1 MAAGPS
7 VIPFDSYCLWA
18 ATQEMQGLV
27 GHRVEKVRST
37 GPHDMTLSFDDPGS
51 SRLLVSWDAQMARCH
66 LVLGDRSEPMEPTT
80 FVSDL
85 RRWLRRARVEFA
97 RQRGFDRIVE
107 VGFQTSA
114 GPSMLVAELMGRH
127 SNAMLLVPNAAGSSE
142 DQDRT
147 WRVVT
152 AAKWVGPRRSR
163 RPILP
168 NKPYE
173 PPPFERRRPLYE
185 AATWEEAQSC
195 EGASPFLLRLLEAE
209 GPPASFE
216 AWKRDWEDGRIEAV
230 MVKGRGAYPKSVAAL
245 WPDQMGV
252 ATFCNAVEEAFR
264 EREQARQLES
274 LRATLRDRLERVIA
288 ARRLALA
295 SLEAVFDD
303 AARSRS
309 LQLQGELILAHQ
321 HRIESGAS
329 DLHAEDYEGRS
340 TVVPLRPDLTP
351 LENAKRLFE
360 KAKRAKSR
368 ASEARS
374 QAEALRADLTAAS
387 RMLAE
392 LESITTLYSAKEMR
406 REALERRWLREQ
418 STSLRT
424 PAERPF
430 EGKAVRKL
438 LGPGGWPVLY
448 GENAEANDYLLVR
461 VAKPNDLWLHVRG
474 GASCHVLIPT
484 ANRPERVPREVL
496 LFAAQTC
503 ALHSPSKHSS
513 YVPVDY
519 TLRKFVRKPRGAA
532 PGSVVYERERT
543 LHVDPKASGG

>member
-1 MAAGPS
+1 
-7 VIPFDSYCLWA
+7 
-18 ATQEMQGLV
+18 MQSLV
-27 GHRVEKVRST
+27 GHRVEKVQFT
-37 GPHDMTLSFDDPGS
+37 GPNEVTLSFDDPGS

-66 LVLGDRSEPMEPTT
+66 LVRGDWSEPMEPTT

-85 RRWLRRARVEFA
+85 RRRLRRARVEFV

-107 VGFQTSA
+107 VGFQAAA

-127 SNAMLLVPNAAGSSE
+127 SNVMLLVPGAADSAE
-142 DQDRT
+142 AQNEA
-147 WRVVT
+147 WRVVA

-163 RPILP
+163 RPVLP

-173 PPPFERRRPLYE
+173 PPPFEPRRPLYQ
-185 AATWEEAQSC
+185 AATWEEAQRC

-209 GPPASFE
+209 GLPASFD
-216 AWKRDWEDGRIEAV
+216 AWKRDWEDGRIVAV
-230 MVKGRGAYPKSVAAL
+230 LVKGRGAYPRSVAAL
-245 WPDQMGV
+245 WPDQKGV
-252 ATFCNAVEEAFR
+252 ATFSNAVEEAFR
-264 EREQARQLES
+264 EREQSRQLES
-274 LRATLRDRLERVIA
+274 LRATLRDRLQRVIE
-288 ARRLALA
+288 ARRAALA
-295 SLEAVFDD
+295 SIEAVLDD

-321 HRIESGAS
+321 HQIKPGAAE
-329 DLHAEDYEGRS
+329 LHAEDYEGRG
-340 TVVPLRPDLTP
+340 TVVPIRPDLTP
-351 LENAKRLFE
+351 LENARRLFE
-360 KAKRAKSR
+360 KARRAKSR
-368 ASEARS
+368 ASEARH
-374 QAEALRADLTAAS
+374 QAEVLRADWIAATQ
-387 RMLAE
+387 MLAE
-392 LESITTLYSAKEMR
+392 LETVTTLYRAQEMR

-438 LGPGGWPVLY
+438 LGPGGWQVLY

-474 GASCHVLIPT
+474 SASCHVLIPT
-484 ANRPERVPREVL
+484 ANRPARVPREVL

-532 PGSVVYERERT
+532 PGTVVYERERT
-543 LHVDPKASGG
+543 LHVDPKAAGG